1 MALSRLLRLRIGV
14 TSSLRD
20 GEKMKKKDL
29 LAQTRKALLGIATE
43 LGIKGRTRM
52 AKEELARAI
61 LDREAAAPEGG
72 VDGRPPPDRERRHK
86 PVREKQLVRRSWREQ
101 QTAVQHA
108 KFEAKAAMAPGPPEA
123 PAKGPATA
131 RMRQLAPSHAED
143 RIVLL
148 VRDPYWIH
156 VYWDVS
162 RQTLLEAKV
171 AFGDEWEGVQSML
184 RVYDVTGIDF
194 DGGNARSYFDIEI
207 SGGAN
212 NWYINSSVPNRTF
225 CVDVGL
231 ISPSGRFL
239 VLARSNKATTPRDMP
254 SSEVDEEYMVPNWE
268 FDKIYALSGGF
279 TFDSRSGSI
288 ELRELIERA
297 LGAEVGSG
305 APGSMAITS
314 PGAEVVRGRGFWFR
328 VGAELIVYG
337 ATEPDAQVTV
347 QGRPIEL
354 RPDGTFSL
362 RFALPD
368 GVQVIP
374 ARARAAHG
382 EEEITITSTVEKR
395 TDSES

>member
-1 MALSRLLRLRIGV
+1 MRLRIGV
-14 TSSLRD
+14 TFSLRD
-20 GEKMKKKDL
+20 GETMKKKDL
-29 LAQTRKALLGIATE
+29 LAQTRKALLEIASE
-43 LGIKGRTRM
+43 LEIKGRTRM

-61 LDREAAAPEGG
+61 LNSEAAAAEGEVEG
-72 VDGRPPPDRERRHK
+72 DSPLDRERRRE
-86 PVREKQLVRRSWREQ
+86 PLREKQLVRRSWREQ

-108 KFEAKAAMAPGPPEA
+108 KFEAEAAMAPVPPEA
-123 PAKGPATA
+123 RGKGPAPA
-131 RMRQLAPSHAED
+131 RIRELPPSEAGD
-143 RIVLL
+143 TIVLL

-171 AFGDEWEGVQSML
+171 AFGDEWEGVRSIL

-194 DGGNARSYFDIEI
+194 DGDNAHSYFDIEI
-207 SGGAN
+207 SGGAS
-212 NWYINSSVPNRTF
+212 NWYINASVPNRTY
-225 CVDVGL
+225 CVDIGL

-254 SSEVDEEYMVPNWE
+254 SNEVDEEYMIPNWE
-268 FDKIYALSGGF
+268 FDKVYALSGGF
-279 TFDSRSGSI
+279 TFDSGSGSI

-297 LGAEVGSG
+297 LGAEIGSG
-305 APGSMAITS
+305 APGSMAVMS
-314 PGAEVVRGRGFWFR
+314 PGAEVIRGRGFWFR

-337 ATEPDAQVTV
+337 ATEPDAKVTV

-374 ARARAAHG
+374 AKAEAGDG

-395 TDSES
+395 TDSGS